1 MPRVDHPAIPSD
13 QAEQLEGML
22 LAGMALGIHA
32 GALTVSDEWNR
43 IFPDYQFT
51 RPAEFLAVAWSGQ
64 P

>member
-1 MPRVDHPAIPSD
+1 MPKVDHSAIPSD
-13 QAEQLEGML
+13 QAEQLAGMF

-43 IFPDYQFT
+43 ILPDYRFSQ
-51 RPAEFLAVAWSGQ
+51 PAEFLAVVWNGQ